1 MPTADAVVIGYGPVG
16 STVTAQLL
24 AAGRRVRVVTRSGS
38 GPDEAERVRADALD
52 PDATAAAIGD
62 APQVFVAFH
71 APYSAKAWAAVLPRM
86 EASVLGHARTTGANV
101 AIVESLYA
109 FDGGRSPYSASS
121 PLRPRSRKGAVRR
134 QLIEARAASGARVVS
149 VVAGDFYGPRVLVSH
164 GGERLVRPVL
174 LGRTVRPI
182 GDPDQPHAFTHMP
195 DLGRALIAAAALPG
209 RGHELVMAPNAGSV
223 SMRELV
229 GITAQAAGVPEPR
242 ISPMT
247 PAFLRTLGV
256 VVPILRELADV
267 QHQFTQPFEVDT
279 GADQSRLGVRATP
292 WDEAAAQTVAW
303 WRQRLGG
310 RRR

>member
-1 MPTADAVVIGYGPVG
+1 MPPVEAVVIGNGPVG

-24 AAGRRVRVVTRSGS
+24 AAGRTVRVVTRSGS
-38 GPDEAERVRADALD
+38 GPDGAERVRADALD
-52 PDATAAAIGD
+52 PDATAAAIED

-86 EASVLGHARTTGANV
+86 EASVLDHVRRTGATV

-121 PLRPRSRKGAVRR
+121 PLQPRSRKGAIRR
-134 QLIEARAASGARVVS
+134 QLIEARSNSGARVVS

-174 LGRTVRPI
+174 TGRTVRPV

-195 DLGRALIAAAALPG
+195 DLARAMVAAAALPG

-229 GITAQAAGVPEPR
+229 GVTARAAGVAAPR
-242 ISPMT
+242 IAPMT
-247 PAFLRTLGV
+247 PGFLRTLGV

-279 GADQSRLGVRATP
+279 GADQARLGIAATP
-292 WDEAAAQTVAW
+292 WEDAAAQTVDW

-310 RRR
+310 RGR